1 MLAAPGGAPR
11 SLIVLA
17 HAGLALLLVDILF
30 AVTQQDPSTSN
41 GRRLRE
47 NKLKGKAFWAAKREA
62 LAHREEIARE
72 VTQSLRKR
80 FRTSGGGAARDRIL
94 ETYVHT
100 VVGASAN
107 ASSLLP
113 RVGEQVPASSVAL
126 LSARPDGPKEDM
138 LSLLFVVEWSYSKPI
153 VRAMEAFFD
162 GRKDRA
168 NLLQASVK
176 VDGGANG
183 GSLECGWLMHQGVWM
198 AVLVRLMCHREGWHA
213 REAMQSRR
221 LSMTLNLSTPS
232 FTATIPFTT
241 EAIDRLP
248 TSARVS
254 VCLDMQYFDFIPKRD
269 FDEWATAQHLL
280 GVDRIYVPDQLAYRM
295 QHATQ
300 FVRGVAVP
308 THDLPHRYVSPGGRS
323 APQNATY
330 QMKLQSD
337 AGLNYLCLHEHW
349 YDDWIG
355 MSWTP
360 DEYLSFNRTGAPP
373 PSIRTNMIS
382 ESLSAFAQ
390 AHARDTFNR
399 GPPFWPF
406 CVNLFCVNRP
416 FYGPPEL
423 RPGEAKQ
430 WTLPNEGLQQ
440 QFSVGSQLAMER
452 FTRRYGNLP
461 NEGSNRKCFVHP
473 DYRLGS
479 RPKLHGFY
487 LRSCPERLLDRG
499 GCAAAKIPVLWKPCR
514 DLCGFWGK
522 EWFENSA
529 TPPAPGCGGT
539 SADKKDAY
547 YHPLGGTPRDHT
559 ETRGPV
565 IEGFELAHFRIPP
578 PEVVREGFE
587 EASWLRNLSAAV
599 RPIVE
604 ASNRVPVSS
613 SDDEPLARAFSAEL
627 ERLSGIAARAA
638 PSSTI
643 ASARREARWQAIER
657 GHLVRRHPAHL
668 GALTPTTSFAHVTPA
683 SAEGARAAIELIEK
697 HLAQALWLQRRT
709 K

>member
-1 MLAAPGGAPR
+1 MKHMRGNYESYA
-11 SLIVLA
+11 I
-17 HAGLALLLVDILF
+17 
-30 AVTQQDPSTSN
+30 
-41 GRRLRE
+41 
-47 NKLKGKAFWAAKREA
+47 AAKAISNKWR
-62 LAHREEIARE
+62 RCGPR
-72 VTQSLRKR
+72 
-80 FRTSGGGAARDRIL
+80 RIL
-94 ETYVHT
+94 ETHVHT
-100 VVGASAN
+100 VVGAAN

-113 RVGEQVPASSVAL
+113 RAVSSAGAGVAP
-126 LSARPDGPKEDM
+126 SPRGPDGPKEDM

-183 GSLECGWLMHQGVWM
+183 GSLSVRLMHQGVWM
-198 AVLVRLMCHREGWHA
+198 AVPSAHVPRGGWHA
-213 REAMQSRR
+213 REATTRR
-221 LSMTLNLSTPS
+221 LSMTLNPSTPS

-440 QFSVGSQLAMER
+440 HFSVGSQLAMER

-559 ETRGPV
+559 ETRGPI

-657 GHLVRRHPAHL
+657 GHLVRRHPAHWVL
-668 GALTPTTSFAHVTPA
+668 SRPRPALSRRRAPR
-683 SAEGARAAIELIEK
+683 SARGDRADREA
-697 HLAQALWLQRRT
+697 LAQALYAAPNEVRSF
-709 K
+709 